1 MIIMFIIMIIINCSL
16 IIITMLLSIL
26 GRGDNISRIVNDK
39 FNKSVVVLQYDPF
52 YLFRYMMMMM
62 MIVMMIFIMIVMM
75 IVMMIVIMIVMMI
88 VMMMTIDDDDDD
100 DDDNDNYDD

>member
-1 MIIMFIIMIIINCSL
+1 MIIINCSL

-62 MIVMMIFIMIVMM
+62 

-88 VMMMTIDDDDDD
+88 VMVMMTIDDDDDD
-100 DDDNDNYDD
+100 DDNDNDDDESVVVTLSLSIS